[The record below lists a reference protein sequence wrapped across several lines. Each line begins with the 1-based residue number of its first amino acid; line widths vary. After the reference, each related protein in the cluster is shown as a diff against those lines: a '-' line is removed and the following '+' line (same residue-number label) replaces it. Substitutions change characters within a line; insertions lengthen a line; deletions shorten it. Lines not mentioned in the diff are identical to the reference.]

1 MKRRL
6 SSGQAMVEFVVTLV
20 AVLVL
25 ITAILQIG
33 QLGILHSKTL
43 HDAREHAGS
52 LSLLPNPTFSGPEY
66 IADWT
71 PGEDGATYSR
81 DDRSRSGLAGGFEAG
96 VVQPAHPQILAGYL
110 SDNPVSALAGNP
122 FPQMNFGL
130 IQARETATNA
140 TLPVVRRL
148 FYAADPIEVEGQAW
162 ATWTKGIY

>member
-1 MKRRL
+1 MI
-6 SSGQAMVEFVVTLV
+6 EFVVTLV

-25 ITAILQIG
+25 LAALLQIG

-43 HDAREHAGS
+43 HDARERAGGD
-52 LSLLPNPTFSGPEY
+52 SLLPDPSYAGPDY

-71 PGEDGATYSR
+71 PGPDGVAYSR

-96 VVQPAHPQILAGYL
+96 VVQPAHPQILAEL
-110 SDNPVSALAGNP
+110 RPANPISPLAGNP
-122 FPQMNFGL
+122 FPQLNFGL
-130 IQARETATNA
+130 IQARVTATNA

-148 FYAADPIEVEGQAW
+148 IYAADPIEVEGQAW